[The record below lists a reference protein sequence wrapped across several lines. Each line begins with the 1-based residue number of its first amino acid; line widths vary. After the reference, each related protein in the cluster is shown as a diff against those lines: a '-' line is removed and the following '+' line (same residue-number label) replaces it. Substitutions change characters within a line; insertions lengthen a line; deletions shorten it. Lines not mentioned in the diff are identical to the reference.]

1 MSDEPSDSA
10 DGAGGGTGSDGDG
23 EGGAAE
29 DADRQEGT
37 FVVTHVD
44 EGTAVLQDVH
54 SGGVHTLAENPDLEA
69 DEVLEAT
76 LAVQPPMEVVW
87 TLAEVHGRRTIDVE
101 HSPERPTQQARELA
115 ADQEVGELTTRE
127 RAGKGEVH
135 VISVPPER
143 TEQAATD
150 VVEDGATLTRAA
162 RLGVERVEVR
172 ADEGVLSVRYLP

>member
-1 MSDEPSDSA
+1 MSEESDT
-10 DGAGGGTGSDGDG
+10 GGDPASDDR
-23 EGGAAE
+23 EGG
-29 DADRQEGT
+29 DRQEGT

-54 SGGVHTLAENPDLEA
+54 SGGVHTLAENPDL
-69 DEVLEAT
+69 DVYEVIEAT

-87 TLAEVHGRRTIDVE
+87 TVAEIHDRRTIDVE

-127 RAGKGEVH
+127 RAGEGELH

-150 VVEDGATLTRAA
+150 VVEDEATLTRAA
-162 RLGVERVEVR
+162 RLGVGRVEVR
-172 ADEGVLSVRYLP
+172 AADGVLSVRYLP

>member
-1 MSDEPSDSA
+1 MSEESD
-10 DGAGGGTGSDGDG
+10 TGGDG
-23 EGGAAE
+23 PASEDREGG
-29 DADRQEGT
+29 DRQEGT

-54 SGGVHTLAENPDLEA
+54 SGGVHTLAENPDL
-69 DEVLEAT
+69 DVYEVLEAT

-87 TLAEVHGRRTIDVE
+87 TVAEIHDRRTIDVE

-127 RAGKGEVH
+127 RAGEGELH

-150 VVEDGATLTRAA
+150 VVEDEATLTRAA
-162 RLGVERVEVR
+162 RLGVGRVEVR
-172 ADEGVLSVRYLP
+172 AADGVLSVRYLP

>member
-1 MSDEPSDSA
+1 MSEESDT
-10 DGAGGGTGSDGDG
+10 GGDPASDDR
-23 EGGAAE
+23 EGG
-29 DADRQEGT
+29 DRQEGT

-54 SGGVHTLAENPDLEA
+54 SGGVHTLAENPDL
-69 DEVLEAT
+69 DVYEVLEAT

-87 TLAEVHGRRTIDVE
+87 TVAEIHDRRTIDVE

-127 RAGKGEVH
+127 RAGEGELH

-150 VVEDGATLTRAA
+150 VVEDEATLTRAA
-162 RLGVERVEVR
+162 RLGVGRVEVR
-172 ADEGVLSVRYLP
+172 AADGVLSVRYLP

>member
-1 MSDEPSDSA
+1 MSDEPG
-10 DGAGGGTGSDGDG
+10 DGGDGD
-23 EGGAAE
+23 
-29 DADRQEGT
+29 DRQEGT

-44 EGTAVLQDVH
+44 KGTAVLQDVH
-54 SGGVHTLAENPDLEA
+54 SGGVHTLAENPDLERY
-69 DEVLEAT
+69 EVLDAT

-87 TLAEVHGRRTIDVE
+87 TVAETHDRRTIDVE

-127 RAGKGEVH
+127 RAGEGELH

-143 TEQAATD
+143 TEQAAAD
-150 VVEDGATLTRAA
+150 VVEDEATLTRAA
-162 RLGVERVEVR
+162 RLGVGRVEVR

>member
-1 MSDEPSDSA
+1 MSEESDT
-10 DGAGGGTGSDGDG
+10 GGDPASDDR
-23 EGGAAE
+23 EGG
-29 DADRQEGT
+29 DRQEGT

-54 SGGVHTLAENPDLEA
+54 SGGVHTLAENPDL
-69 DEVLEAT
+69 DVYEVLEAT

-87 TLAEVHGRRTIDVE
+87 TVAEIHDRRTIDVE

-127 RAGKGEVH
+127 RAGEGELH

-143 TEQAATD
+143 TEQAAAD
-150 VVEDGATLTRAA
+150 VVEDEATLTRAA
-162 RLGVERVEVR
+162 RLGVGRVEVR
-172 ADEGVLSVRYLP
+172 AADGVLSVRYLP